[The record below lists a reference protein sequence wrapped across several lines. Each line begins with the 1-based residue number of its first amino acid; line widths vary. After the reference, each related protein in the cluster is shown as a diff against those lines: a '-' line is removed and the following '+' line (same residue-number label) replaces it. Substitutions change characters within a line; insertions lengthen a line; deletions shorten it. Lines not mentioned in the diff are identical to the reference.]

1 MLLFTRHIEAGGHLQ
16 ETMENQPIGT
26 NQILLLLGIALL
38 TLNGVFS
45 VFIGF
50 MLSMWYVSIII
61 LEYRGVLDKW
71 NSTRVLGL
79 ILMIRTNR
87 GKKAAEWIARPRRLW
102 RIFGELSIWLCFS
115 VMILLI
121 FGILASALETARA
134 PAEQQ
139 VLPATDILFIPGVTS
154 FVPIFWPLLALI
166 ITVVIHEYG
175 HGLQARAHGMRI
187 RSFGVLLAGIIPV
200 GAFYEPEQEEIRI
213 APSRERLRL
222 FAAGPS
228 INIVL
233 TYVLVILLAGAS
245 HSLVA
250 TEKGVYAVGIVEG
263 SGAEEAGLLPYELIM
278 QVDDIALEDPED
290 LTNVLDAHVAGDT
303 LILTV
308 GTNPFYGPM
317 ETRTVEATLTD
328 KKAYYYELCGED
340 SECKSNV
347 DQAGIEGGEGFLGV
361 SGIRS
366 ADSAARVYGLPF
378 EDGLTMGQRAVL
390 VALSPLLFGAIPIQ
404 NQGQTMVLQERA
416 FLSAGEGL
424 IPSILGTVGMLG
436 LFDFLFWIMWISFL
450 LGVANLIPLIPFDG
464 GHMVRDAGHIV
475 ARKIMRGSNPLKIE
489 RLADRL
495 SGYSSLLVLALVM
508 VPIILPRFF

>member
-1 MLLFTRHIEAGGHLQ
+1 
-16 ETMENQPIGT
+16 MENQPIGT

-45 VFIGF
+45 VLVGF

-102 RIFGELSIWLCFS
+102 RVFGELSIWLCFS

-121 FGILASALETARA
+121 MGILASALETARA

-166 ITVVIHEYG
+166 VTVVIHEYG

-187 RSFGVLLAGIIPV
+187 RSFGILLAGIIPV

-233 TYVLVILLAGAS
+233 T
-245 HSLVA
+245 
-250 TEKGVYAVGIVEG
+250 
-263 SGAEEAGLLPYELIM
+263 
-278 QVDDIALEDPED
+278 
-290 LTNVLDAHVAGDT
+290 
-303 LILTV
+303 
-308 GTNPFYGPM
+308 
-317 ETRTVEATLTD
+317 
-328 KKAYYYELCGED
+328 
-340 SECKSNV
+340 
-347 DQAGIEGGEGFLGV
+347 
-361 SGIRS
+361 
-366 ADSAARVYGLPF
+366 
-378 EDGLTMGQRAVL
+378 
-390 VALSPLLFGAIPIQ
+390 
-404 NQGQTMVLQERA
+404 
-416 FLSAGEGL
+416 
-424 IPSILGTVGMLG
+424 
-436 LFDFLFWIMWISFL
+436 
-450 LGVANLIPLIPFDG
+450 
-464 GHMVRDAGHIV
+464 
-475 ARKIMRGSNPLKIE
+475 
-489 RLADRL
+489 
-495 SGYSSLLVLALVM
+495 
-508 VPIILPRFF
+508 